1 MLFEVD
7 GTGKIHF
14 AGKMDA
20 SLKKESSGVS
30 AMKKFQS
37 LDRQARVETNDTS
50 LGTLHQNAITS
61 VCLHTGSKAGASKFS
76 TAGVDGLLA
85 IWDLKVSSRIKRLRN
100 YSKFILMTEL
110 GAVNRNTKT

>member
-7 GTGKIHF
+7 EIGKIQF
-14 AGKMDA
+14 AGKLDA
-20 SLKKESSGVS
+20 ALKKETSGVS

-37 LDRQARVETNDTS
+37 LDRQARTETNDTS

-61 VCLHTGSKAGASKFS
+61 MCIFTGNKTSATKFS

-85 IWDLKVSSRIKRLRN
+85 IWDFKVNNI
-100 YSKFILMTEL
+100 I
-110 GAVNRNTKT
+110 

>member
-7 GTGKIHF
+7 EAGKVQF

-20 SLKKESSGVS
+20 SQKKETSGVS

-37 LDRQARVETNDTS
+37 LDRQARTETNDTS

-61 VCLHTGSKAGASKFS
+61 VCLHTGTKAGATKFS
-76 TAGVDGLLA
+76 TAGIDGLLA
-85 IWDLKVSSRIKRLRN
+85 IWDFKVSFEFYKNL
-100 YSKFILMTEL
+100 LL
-110 GAVNRNTKT
+110 